1 MKAGLYAQSKDIS
14 RQLNP
19 DIKTIMRGSTTAYR
33 KAKRAVYTSMR
44 TTMRTVPSGGYRWR
58 RWNRSQ
64 IVKFAGSPGTKG
76 RGLGLYATA
85 DIWHEQELLVVNREY
100 PMEPEV
106 ASECTE
112 GDKVIDVDSDRQL
125 EVSRQE
131 ETGTL
136 EEGMEPVDEGLSMMG
151 QTTC

>member
-1 MKAGLYAQSKDIS
+1 
-14 RQLNP
+14 
-19 DIKTIMRGSTTAYR
+19 
-33 KAKRAVYTSMR
+33 
-44 TTMRTVPSGGYRWR
+44 
-58 RWNRSQ
+58 
-64 IVKFAGSPGTKG
+64 
-76 RGLGLYATA
+76 
-85 DIWHEQELLVVNREY
+85 
-100 PMEPEV
+100 MEPEV